1 MLSDTDEYL
10 ILANKKLWDVMTPVD
25 VAVEIKKEENV
36 LLAAKRVQD
45 VAQSYGAEENLSII
59 LIKFNNLGTDI
70 DFLMRELR
78 QTIRKKPTGGSVISG
93 FCKCGCCCE
102 TNNSCCHSGANAQF
116 MRQPSARSD
125 RSSPS
130 GQSDQASVNDTPK
143 TPTPIRQPVDSST
156 IGISASKNLKG
167 SDRKNLKNGIV
178 RAVRA
183 RIEEEKDQGES
194 DSVMSE
200 EQFKC
205 WEYMLEQNTQL
216 LFDKEL
222 DTISKAFTKRNQNN
236 LARKHVRSLSTST
249 PAISIPSNELNPN
262 ITNFTQ
268 FAAML
273 NIPQNNAV
281 AVNQFNANQVN

>member
-1 MLSDTDEYL
+1 
-10 ILANKKLWDVMTPVD
+10 MTPID
-25 VAVEIKKEENV
+25 VSVEIRKEENV
-36 LLAAKRVQD
+36 LLAAKRIQD
-45 VAQSYGAEENLSII
+45 VAQSYGAEENLSIV
-59 LIKFNNLGTDI
+59 LVKFNNLGTDI

-78 QTIRKKPTGGSVISG
+78 QTIRKKPTGSSVISG

-130 GQSDQASVNDTPK
+130 GQSDQASVSDTPK
-143 TPTPIRQPVDSST
+143 IIRPVDPST
-156 IGISASKNLKG
+156 IGSSASKNFKG
-167 SDRKNLKNGIV
+167 NDRKSLRSGIV

-183 RIEEEKDQGES
+183 RIEEEKEHGES

-249 PAISIPSNELNPN
+249 PAISTPSNDLNPN

-273 NIPQNNAV
+273 NLPQNNVVSA
-281 AVNQFNANQVN
+281 NQFNQANQVN